1 MPGPFFGGERKEGV
15 PPETH
20 TVVRALTSAV
30 LRSPLLLSLAPL
42 VHFRELV
49 VIFLVFSVRYA
60 NTRVFFWPQNRAA
73 VGMYIAFLE
82 PLLSAVPLRF
92 FCFSTRRQLFF
103 LSFVFLISNHRP
115 SQRPLICVMVSLG
128 GRPWGT
134 DLKAPVAVAVVLLAV
149 AAWKVSTKK
158 RETKNK
164 KHAKSFVCL
173 SFCVVPIREREP
185 APSAKGAR
193 GKMASFLVASSRA
206 SRSRLCVDAGIAH
219 ATVLP
224 EAGRTKDN

>member
-1 MPGPFFGGERKEGV
+1 MGHGSQGSGGGGGGAAGGGGVEGK
-15 PPETH
+15 H
-20 TVVRALTSAV
+20 
-30 LRSPLLLSLAPL
+30 
-42 VHFRELV
+42 
-49 VIFLVFSVRYA
+49 
-60 NTRVFFWPQNRAA
+60 
-73 VGMYIAFLE
+73 
-82 PLLSAVPLRF
+82 
-92 FCFSTRRQLFF
+92 
-103 LSFVFLISNHRP
+103 
-115 SQRPLICVMVSLG
+115 
-128 GRPWGT
+128 
-134 DLKAPVAVAVVLLAV
+134 
-149 AAWKVSTKK
+149 KK

-224 EAGRTKDN
+224 EAGRTKDSKSWTL